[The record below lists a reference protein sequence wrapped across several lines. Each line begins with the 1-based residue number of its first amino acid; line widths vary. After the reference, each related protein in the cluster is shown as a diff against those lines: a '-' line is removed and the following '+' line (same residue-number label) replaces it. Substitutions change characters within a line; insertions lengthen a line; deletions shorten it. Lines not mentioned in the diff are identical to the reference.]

1 MSNGNVGRRNIYFW
15 PDVLCIYDLRL
26 CQISV
31 ALLQC
36 WSPLGNFAQ
45 CGSRGS
51 REQVSS
57 PTLGGSPSQGCACP
71 ASQGVAREPGRCA
84 LPVFLEAPSFTH
96 THTHTPA
103 PAFTFHTNGE
113 SPVCRHSR
121 DQERALGGRLSELLC
136 SNTCPKQDFC
146 GFIVIFYH
154 VFIQQMGLLRRYKD
168 EQNSPVCAPMVCAS

>member
-1 MSNGNVGRRNIYFW
+1 MGRSDIHFW
-15 PDVLCIYDLRL
+15 PDVLCICNRRL
-26 CQISV
+26 CRISL

-51 REQVSS
+51 GERVSS
-57 PTLGGSPSQGCACP
+57 PTPGGSPSQGRACP
-71 ASQGVAREPGRCA
+71 ASQGVATEPGSRA

-103 PAFTFHTNGE
+103 PAFTFQTNGE

-121 DQERALGGRLSELLC
+121 DQERALGGRLAEVSC
-136 SNTCPKQDFC
+136 SNTRPKQDFC

-154 VFIQQMGLLRRYKD
+154 VFIQQVGLLRRYKD
-168 EQNSPVCAPMVCAS
+168 EQNSPASALMVCAS